1 MPRDA
6 VANMARLMGEFGLV
20 DKTQAANTPPEAYY
34 DNSYVDELKQSGFLK
49 ELWK

>member
-6 VANMARLMGEFGLV
+6 VVAMARLMGEFGIV
-20 DKTQAANTPPEAYY
+20 DRASVASTPPEAFY
-34 DNSYVDELKQSGFLK
+34 DNSFVDEVRQSGFLK